1 MELMV
6 LHVADCPHVELL
18 RDRLGAALDR
28 LGVTAPVV
36 ERLVRD
42 IDDGTARGFHGS
54 PTVLIDGHD
63 PVGTGG
69 DCGLA
74 CRLYSTADGVQGA
87 PSVDQFV
94 EALRR

>member
-1 MELMV
+1 MTDIVPLETEIRRRIAGGGPMAVAQYMELC
-6 LHVADCPHVELL
+6 LTDP
-18 RDRLGAALDR
+18 
-28 LGVTAPVV
+28 
-36 ERLVRD
+36 ER
-42 IDDGTARGFHGS
+42 GYYAR
-54 PTVLIDGHD
+54 HD
-63 PVGTGG
+63 PFGTGG